1 MIENTYENRDK
12 LAELVVN
19 AMAMEDLLDFAQS
32 IIYERLEDDEYFKSE
47 LDFLGIEDEEE
58 FRKITE
64 VE

>member
-19 AMAMEDLLDFAQS
+19 AMAMEDLLNFAQS

-47 LDFLGIEDEEE
+47 LDFLGIEAEEE

-64 VE
+64 V